1 MQDISELINQF
12 GAMVNI
18 LPSPQ
23 IPQEVIAF
31 IELMSQAKYST
42 FLTEEKEA
50 QYHALNIRDS
60 VNASIDFE
68 KSCKASALF
77 NPIVLNY
84 VRSLRTQVLD
94 DFI

>member
-1 MQDISELINQF
+1 MQDVSELITRF
-12 GAMVNI
+12 GAMVDI

-23 IPQEVIAF
+23 ISQEVIAF
-31 IELMSQAKYST
+31 MELMSQAKYST
-42 FLTEEKEA
+42 FLTNEKEE
-50 QYHALNIRDS
+50 QYHALNIAETIR
-60 VNASIDFE
+60 ATIDFE

>member
-1 MQDISELINQF
+1 MHDASELITQF
-12 GAMVNI
+12 GAMVDI

-23 IPQEVIAF
+23 ISQEVLAF

-50 QYHALNIRDS
+50 QYHALNIS
-60 VNASIDFE
+60 ETVNANRDFE
-68 KSCKASALF
+68 TSCKASALF

-84 VRSLRTQVLD
+84 IKSIRTQALD
-94 DFI
+94 DFV

>member
-1 MQDISELINQF
+1 MQDISELITQF

-18 LPSPQ
+18 LPSPN
-23 IPQEVIAF
+23 IPPEVIAF
-31 IELMSQAKYST
+31 MELMSQAKYST
-42 FLTEEKEA
+42 FLTDEKEQ
-50 QYHALNIRDS
+50 QYHALNIAETVRAN
-60 VNASIDFE
+60 VDFE

-77 NPIVLNY
+77 NPLVLNY